1 MQYIPI
7 SEVQRRKN
15 TFNYQLF
22 IPESY
27 PLFESYQDIYNYDNL
42 RHSVYKWDLY
52 SNNAEKNIN
61 QALSLLEVVFK
72 EGADYE
78 QDELTQMI
86 SDRVISHLGSPVIF
100 KKILPKHTGISES
113 AKNTLLESTNKLIEC
128 DRVLENHSLV
138 SKRFN
143 IDKFVSRNIIY
154 EDAFT
159 ETVYTLCSLIDT
171 YNMDMK
177 SKFATSAELA
187 LYCINES
194 GENIPEQKII
204 ESVIDYFAIYH
215 RDNDMQKFADN
226 IYTATKKDPFIQDS
240 IVENYLNYLMD
251 VNDKIQEELQNFDEE
266 VIKKYNDD
274 SASIFE
280 TCKVLDGSLRSLC
293 ELAFLDK
300 AKEVITKI
308 KLAPAKSVA
317 MIKEG
322 VRSLLVPTRLQDIK
336 EGTKNALS
344 LIFYSA
350 ITIACIPTG
359 GPVAALLGAASS
371 IIIAKH
377 MDKQYLKDAMQE
389 WREHKYSVER
399 KIKECIDPDKKRKLE
414 QYLEEVEKNIE
425 TLEKEYEKS
434 RDKTLP
440 ELRVEHEKRIASPDY
455 KIKSFQVN
463 PHGQEIG
470 TKSPDDV
477 FNQVKKTGTTD
488 ININHNTDDDE

>member
-1 MQYIPI
+1 
-7 SEVQRRKN
+7 
-15 TFNYQLF
+15 
-22 IPESY
+22 
-27 PLFESYQDIYNYDNL
+27 
-42 RHSVYKWDLY
+42 
-52 SNNAEKNIN
+52 
-61 QALSLLEVVFK
+61 
-72 EGADYE
+72 
-78 QDELTQMI
+78 
-86 SDRVISHLGSPVIF
+86 
-100 KKILPKHTGISES
+100 
-113 AKNTLLESTNKLIEC
+113 
-128 DRVLENHSLV
+128 LV

-143 IDKFVSRNIIY
+143 IDKFISNNILY

-171 YNMDMK
+171 YNMDTK
-177 SKFATSAELA
+177 AKFATSAELA

-194 GENIPEQKII
+194 GQNIPQKKII

-215 RDNDMQKFADN
+215 RDNDMQKFADT
-226 IYTATKKDPFIQDS
+226 IYSATKKDPFIQDS

-274 SASIFE
+274 NASIFE
-280 TCKVLDGSLRSLC
+280 ACKILDGSLRSLC

-300 AKEVITKI
+300 AKEIITKI

-322 VRSLLVPTRLQDIK
+322 VRALLVPTRLQDIK

-344 LIFYSA
+344 LIFYAA

-371 IIIAKH
+371 LIIAKH

-389 WREHKYSVER
+389 WRDHKYSVER
-399 KIKECIDPDKKRKLE
+399 RLKDCTDPDKKRKLE
-414 QYLEEVEKNIE
+414 QYLVEVNKN
-425 TLEKEYEKS
+425 LEILEREYNKT
-434 RDKTLP
+434 RDKTVG
-440 ELRVEHEKRIASPDY
+440 ELEEEQERRVASPDY
-455 KIKSFQVN
+455 KVKNFHVN
-463 PHGQEIG
+463 PHGQEVA
-470 TKSPDDV
+470 TKTPEDI

-488 ININHNTDDDE
+488 AYNPDRYYNSY

>member
-15 TFNYQLF
+15 SYNYTFFND
-22 IPESY
+22 SY
-27 PLFESYQDIYNYDNL
+27 PLFETYQDIYNYDNI
-42 RHSVYKWDLY
+42 RHSVYKWQLF
-52 SNNAEKNIN
+52 SNNAEKNID
-61 QALSLLEVVFK
+61 QALSLLEMVFK

-86 SDRVISHLGSPVIF
+86 SDRVISKLGSPVIF
-100 KKILPKHTGISES
+100 KKILPRHTGISES

-143 IDKFVSRNIIY
+143 IDKYVSRNIIY

-159 ETVYTLCSLIDT
+159 ETVYNLCSLIDT
-171 YNMDMK
+171 YNMDTK
-177 SKFATSAELA
+177 AKFATSAELA

-194 GENIPEQKII
+194 GEKIPEQKII

-215 RDNDMQKFADN
+215 RDNDMQKFADT

-274 SASIFE
+274 NASIFE
-280 TCKVLDGSLRSLC
+280 ACKVLDGSLRSLC

-300 AKEVITKI
+300 AKEIITKI

-344 LIFYSA
+344 LIFYA
-350 ITIACIPTG
+350 GITIACIPTG

-377 MDKQYLKDAMQE
+377 MDKKYLKDAMQE

-399 KIKECIDPDKKRKLE
+399 KIKECTDPDKKRKLE

-425 TLEKEYEKS
+425 ILEKEYDKT

-455 KIKSFQVN
+455 KMKSFQVN
-463 PHGQEIG
+463 PHGQEIA
-470 TKSPDDV
+470 TKTPDDL
-477 FNQVKKTGTTD
+477 FNQVKKTGTSD